1 MLVLPIPLV
10 VSLILG
16 FLLLHAAL
24 KKDRPWLFLLLL
36 AACALQGVVI
46 SLAQYYGLTGLRLVQ
61 PVTATIIPPLAF
73 ATFQATAVR
82 RFDPGRALPHLA
94 GPVFTAFCVAFAPVL
109 LDLVVPG
116 LFLAYGAAI
125 LVAVRAGADS
135 LPLTRLETAD
145 RPGRVWSVIAL
156 ALILSAVSDGLI
168 GVLQFSGAGWTQPL
182 IISLFSS
189 LSLGLVGA
197 LCLSQSLAGGD
208 AAAAA
213 EEKPVT
219 GPTSEDVRQDAEIMA
234 RLDALV
240 AEGALY
246 LDADLTLER
255 LSRRLLVPAK
265 RLSTAINRTTG
276 ENVSRYV
283 NGFRIRH
290 ACARLT
296 AGESVTAAMLD
307 SGFNTK
313 SNFNREFLRVT
324 GMAPGAWQ
332 AAHFADAPR
341 RVSTPA

>member
-1 MLVLPIPLV
+1 MLVLPIPLI
-10 VSLILG
+10 VSLILS

-82 RFDPGRALPHLA
+82 RFDPRRALPHLA
-94 GPVFTAFCVAFAPVL
+94 GPVFTAFCVVSAPVL

-197 LCLSQSLAGGD
+197 LCLSQSLAGGE
-208 AAAAA
+208 APA
-213 EEKPVT
+213 EEKPAV

-265 RLSTAINRTTG
+265 RLSTAINRTTS

-332 AAHFADAPR
+332 AAHAADAPR

>member
-82 RFDPGRALPHLA
+82 RFDPGRALPHLG

-213 EEKPVT
+213 EEKPAA

-234 RLDALV
+234 RLNALV

-332 AAHFADAPR
+332 AANAPDAPR
-341 RVSTPA
+341 RVTAPA

>member
-1 MLVLPIPLV
+1 MLVLPIPLI

-82 RFDPGRALPHLA
+82 RFDPRRALPHLA

-197 LCLSQSLAGGD
+197 LCLSQSLAGGE
-208 AAAAA
+208 APA
-213 EEKPVT
+213 EEKPAV

-240 AEGALY
+240 AGGALY

-296 AGESVTAAMLD
+296 AGESVTVAMLD

-341 RVSTPA
+341 RATAPA

>member
-1 MLVLPIPLV
+1 MLVLPIPLI
-10 VSLILG
+10 VSLILS

-82 RFDPGRALPHLA
+82 RFDPRRALPHLA
-94 GPVFTAFCVAFAPVL
+94 GPVFTAFCVVSAPVL

-145 RPGRVWSVIAL
+145 RPGCVWSVIAL

-197 LCLSQSLAGGD
+197 LCLSQSLAGGE
-208 AAAAA
+208 APA
-213 EEKPVT
+213 EEKPAV

-265 RLSTAINRTTG
+265 RLSTAINRTTS

-332 AAHFADAPR
+332 AAHAADAPR